1 MSLLDQQFWKATLA
15 DQDWIRQALR
25 YSGRDSAEFTFG
37 NIFMWSPSYHVS
49 VGKIDGMLVIR
60 SQHSYTI
67 PAGDGDAGPV
77 LQKML
82 DEAEEPLQL
91 HGLDDIQ
98 KDWLEQTFPGVF
110 TIRDNRNN
118 ANYIYEVKDLAE
130 LPGKK
135 YHGKRNHCSYFE
147 KTYQWSY
154 EAVTKENL
162 AEAKA
167 FVDRWMEESP
177 ERTEEEQIALELAFQ
192 NFFELGFTG
201 GILRVDGNVIAFT
214 AGEPI
219 NDQVYC
225 THIEKADSAY
235 RGAYPMINRE
245 FARHALSS
253 YKYVNRE
260 EDMGIPGLRKA
271 KESYH
276 PVSLYASY
284 LAVQKSNIDYQP
296 KLAEESDQEDLQAL
310 WQEVFGD
317 DPQFIQDFFR
327 YCCKPENRFVIKDD
341 KKVISMA
348 YLIPCTYCSK
358 GQEYKAYY
366 FYAAATHP
374 DNRGRGYMAS
384 LIQYV
389 KQVATE
395 RGIDLI
401 FLVPAETG
409 LFTYYENLGFQPALY
424 HKTLQFTA
432 QELQEAF
439 LSETGSALNEDSVE
453 TALPD
458 RLQQREQALQGT
470 DHLSY
475 TKEQLQYFFYTQLV
489 SGGHV
494 AVAKDG
500 YAFYEKKDNTVMV
513 TEWIS
518 TDTKTNLPATLLA
531 ENADCYQFRL
541 PISASVFPG
550 KEASPEADGMAC
562 AMTELG
568 AQALQEKEYPY
579 IGFPLS

>member
-1 MSLLDQQFWKATLA
+1 MSLLDQQFWTATLA

-49 VGKIDGMLVIR
+49 VGKVDGMLVIR

-91 HGLDDIQ
+91 HGLDDVQ
-98 KDWLEQTFPGVF
+98 KEWLEQTFPGVF

-118 ANYIYEVKDLAE
+118 ANYIYDVKDLAE

-154 EAVTKENL
+154 ETVTKENL
-162 AEAKA
+162 SEAKA
-167 FVDRWMEESP
+167 FVDQWMQDSP
-177 ERTEEEQIALELAFQ
+177 ERTEEECIALELAFQ

-201 GILRVDGNVIAFT
+201 GILRVDGKVIAFT

-225 THIEKADSAY
+225 THIEKADSSY

-296 KLAEESDQEDLQAL
+296 KLAEESDAEDLQDL
-310 WQEVFGD
+310 WQTVFGD
-317 DPQFIQDFFR
+317 DPKFIQDFFR
-327 YCCKPENRFVIKDD
+327 YCCGPENRFVIKDD

-348 YLIPCTYCSK
+348 YLIPCTYHSK
-358 GQEYKAYY
+358 GQDYAAGY

-374 DNRGRGYMAS
+374 DHRGRGYMAS

-389 KQVATE
+389 TQVAAE

-401 FLVPAETG
+401 FLVPAEPG

-439 LSETGSALNEDSVE
+439 LSKSDSVVGQASPKE
-453 TALPD
+453 VLPD
-458 RLQQREQALQGT
+458 RLQQREQALQET

-475 TKEQLQYFFYTQLV
+475 TQEQLQYFFYTQLV

-494 AVAKDG
+494 AVSEDG
-500 YAFYEKKDNTVMV
+500 YAFYEKKDTTATV

-518 TDTKTNLPATLLA
+518 TDSSSRLPAVLLEEA
-531 ENADCYQFRL
+531 ADTYQFRL
-541 PISASVFPG
+541 PVSATVFPG

-562 AMTELG
+562 AITEQG
-568 AQALQEKEYPY
+568 AHALEEKDYPY

>member
-25 YSGRDSAEFTFG
+25 FSGRDSAEFTFG

-49 VGKIDGMLVIR
+49 VGKVDGMLVIR

-91 HGLDDIQ
+91 HGLDEVQ
-98 KDWLEQTFPGVF
+98 KEWLEQTFPGVF

-167 FVDRWMEESP
+167 FVDQWMQDSP
-177 ERTEEEQIALELAFQ
+177 ERTEEECIALELAFQ

-201 GILRVDGNVIAFT
+201 GILRVDGKIIAFT

-225 THIEKADSAY
+225 THIEKADSTY

-296 KLAEESDQEDLQAL
+296 KLAEESDLEDLQDL
-310 WQEVFGD
+310 WQAVFGD
-317 DPQFIQDFFR
+317 EPKFIQDFFR
-327 YCCKPENRFVIKDD
+327 YCCGLENRFVIKDD

-348 YLIPCTYCSK
+348 YLIPCTYRSK
-358 GQEYKAYY
+358 GQDYTACY

-389 KQVATE
+389 KQVAAE
-395 RGIDLI
+395 RGVDLI
-401 FLVPAETG
+401 FLVPAEPG

-432 QELQEAF
+432 QELQEAS
-439 LSETGSALNEDSVE
+439 LTDTKAEKALPENG
-453 TALPD
+453 LPD
-458 RLQQREQALQGT
+458 RLQQREQALQKT
-470 DHLSY
+470 DHLVY

-489 SGGHV
+489 SGERV
-494 AVAKDG
+494 AVAEDG
-500 YAFYEKKDNTVMV
+500 YAFYEKQDTTVMV

-518 TDTKTNLPATLLA
+518 TDPGSSLPATLLEDA
-531 ENADCYQFRL
+531 ADTYQFRL
-541 PISASVFPG
+541 PVSATVFPG

-562 AMTELG
+562 ALTERG
-568 AQALQEKEYPY
+568 VQALEEKDYPY